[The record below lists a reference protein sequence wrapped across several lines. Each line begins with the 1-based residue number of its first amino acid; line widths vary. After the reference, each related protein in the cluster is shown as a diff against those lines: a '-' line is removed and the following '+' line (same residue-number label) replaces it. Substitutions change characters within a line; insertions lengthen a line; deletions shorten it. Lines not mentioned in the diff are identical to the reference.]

1 MIKFESE
8 ILDWLN
14 LPSIPKKKWDGKTSF
29 KVGVAVIE
37 LQYGAQA
44 YAVAT
49 FDSDS
54 DSEPRVKKVFSLEQ
68 FVKVSEIFVVPSY
81 MDEDIE
87 HMDLDEQSKQA
98 AQRLLDEA
106 HELEN
111 EGIEE
116 KIEMPKNEYFFD
128 TIHNDEEA
136 MAFIKSYNK
145 ANRIKGRVPRD
156 HETIVMKLSV
166 LWSNLQNKNN
176 KKKNRK

>member
-1 MIKFESE
+1 MFLFHTETDSLIR
-8 ILDWLN
+8 
-14 LPSIPKKKWDGKTSF
+14 KKKWDGKTSF

-44 YAVAT
+44 YAVTT

-128 TIHNDEEA
+128 IIHNDEEA

-145 ANRIKGRVPRD
+145 ANRVKGRIPRD

-166 LWSNLQNKNN
+166 IWSNLQNKNN
-176 KKKNRK
+176 KKNRK

>member
-68 FVKVSEIFVVPSY
+68 FIKVSEIFVVPSY

-87 HMDLDEQSKQA
+87 NMDLDEQSKQA

-111 EGIEE
+111 EGIEK

-136 MAFIKSYNK
+136 MAFIKLYNK

-156 HETIVMKLSV
+156 HETIVMKLLV
-166 LWSNLQNKNN
+166 IWFNLQNKNN
-176 KKKNRK
+176 KKNRK

>member
-68 FVKVSEIFVVPSY
+68 FIKVSKIFVVPSY

-87 HMDLDEQSKQA
+87 KMDLDEQSKQA
-98 AQRLLDEA
+98 AQSLLDEA

-145 ANRIKGRVPRD
+145 ANRIKGRIPRD

-166 LWSNLQNKNN
+166 IWSNLQNKNN
-176 KKKNRK
+176 KKNRK